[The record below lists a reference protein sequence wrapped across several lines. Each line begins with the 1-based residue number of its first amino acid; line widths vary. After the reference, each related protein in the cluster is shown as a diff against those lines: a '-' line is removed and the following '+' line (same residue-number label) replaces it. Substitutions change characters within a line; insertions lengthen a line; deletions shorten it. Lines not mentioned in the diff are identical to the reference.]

1 MSATFDKLTNL
12 LTSIP
17 MVDPKPELHLKILTR
32 IQEMNKLATL
42 GTTLGDVYIQRKES
56 QQKELA
62 FAGAALFAGD
72 KLITNGNGKTFIMFN
87 DGTQIWLNQNTTL
100 ELSPKSSS
108 IFIPIGELLAFVTK
122 RSRKQNPF
130 TVGTPGGL
138 VEVLGTEF
146 NALVSKEKTTVLT
159 VLRGLVR
166 FKNPL
171 GETRLKKN
179 LQSVANPTM
188 KPTRPIPVV
197 ASQKLAW
204 ATDLADRSRQEH
216 RIIPKRFEV
225 GAKHAS
231 PERTINIWLVLLL
244 LVLGAILGYILGY
257 WYGLHKIF

>member
-1 MSATFDKLTNL
+1 MEPNFDKLTNL

-17 MVDPKPELHLKILTR
+17 MVDPKPELHQKIMSR
-32 IQEMNKLATL
+32 VQELDKLATL
-42 GTTLGDVYIQRKES
+42 GTTLGDVYIQRKKSEL
-56 QQKELA
+56 KELA

-100 ELSPKSSS
+100 ELSPKSNN

-122 RSRKQNPF
+122 RSRNQTPF

-146 NALVSKEKTTVLT
+146 NAMVSKEKTTVLT
-159 VLRGLVR
+159 VLRGLVN

-171 GETRLKKN
+171 GETKLKKN

-188 KPTRPIPVV
+188 KPTRPIPVI
-197 ASQKLAW
+197 ASQKLEW
-204 ATDLADRSRQEH
+204 ATDLVDRSRQEH
-216 RIIPKRFEV
+216 RVIPKRFESKS
-225 GAKHAS
+225 GTK
-231 PERTINIWLVLLL
+231 EEEKLNTWLVLLL
-244 LVLGAILGYILGY
+244 LVLGAVFGYILGY
-257 WYGLHKIF
+257 WYGLHKLF